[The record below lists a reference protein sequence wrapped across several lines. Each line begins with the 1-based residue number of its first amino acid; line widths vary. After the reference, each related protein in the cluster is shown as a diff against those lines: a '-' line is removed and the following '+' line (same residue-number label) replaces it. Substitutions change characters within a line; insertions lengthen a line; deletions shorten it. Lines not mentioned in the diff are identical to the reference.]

1 MIFCLF
7 VLVAYLLGSVPFGL
21 VLTQLTSGFDIRS
34 TGSGN
39 IGATN
44 VLRSGHKI
52 LALLTLILDS
62 SKGACAIL
70 TYCYLANHHPVLF
83 DHSVNSF
90 QLESLT
96 SVLIIATAV
105 ILGHIFPIFLKFR
118 GGKGIA
124 TLGGC
129 LFALSWPVGLCAML
143 VWLGTFFITRKSAL
157 AGLIAT
163 FSLPLSSY
171 YFSGRHFMFWSMG
184 MALLIAYTHRANI
197 MRLWQGKESTI
208 DFTSSKTPS

>member
-1 MIFCLF
+1 MIFCTF
-7 VLVAYLLGSVPFGL
+7 VLIAYFLGSIPFGL
-21 VLTQLTSGFDIRS
+21 VLTQFTSGFDIRS

-52 LALLTLILDS
+52 LALLTLILDA

-70 TYCYLANHHPVLF
+70 TYRYLANHHSVLF
-83 DHSVNSF
+83 DHLLNSF

-96 SVLIIATAV
+96 AVLTIATAV
-105 ILGHIFPIFLKFR
+105 ILGHIFPVFLKFK

-129 LFALSWPVGLCAML
+129 LFALSWPVGVCAML
-143 VWLGTFFITRKSAL
+143 LWLGTFLMSRKSAL

-163 FSLPLSSY
+163 FSLPLSTY
-171 YFSGRHFMFWSMG
+171 HFSGLHFMFWSLG
-184 MALLIAYTHRANI
+184 IALLIAYTHRANI

-208 DFTSSKTPS
+208 DFTSSKTSS